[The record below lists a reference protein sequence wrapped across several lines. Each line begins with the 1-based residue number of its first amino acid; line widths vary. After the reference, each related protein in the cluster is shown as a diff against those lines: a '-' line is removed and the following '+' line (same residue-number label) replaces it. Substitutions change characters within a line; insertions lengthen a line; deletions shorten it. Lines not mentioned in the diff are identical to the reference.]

1 MKNPEDEVLTNLA
14 AEENK
19 SKKKVLKVFTK

>member
-1 MKNPEDEVLTNLA
+1 MKNPEEEVLKNLA